1 MKPHLAH
8 FRAFPTFLNKMMGK
22 FVFRSQFCVNSRK
35 VSCHWGTPL
44 ILVLFKPSHV
54 AWMELVIFNTKNK
67 MMLNFTK
74 IQTKITTKR
83 LKFLFYLNFNTF
95 TLDLAIFKTKVKM
108 MLNFTKIQT
117 KITTKRLKFL
127 FNLNFRTFTL
137 DLETKECLGQS
148 IQF

>member
-1 MKPHLAH
+1 
-8 FRAFPTFLNKMMGK
+8 
-22 FVFRSQFCVNSRK
+22 
-35 VSCHWGTPL
+35 
-44 ILVLFKPSHV
+44 
-54 AWMELVIFNTKNK
+54 